1 MQAKTSTITGIGKS
15 EIIHFLGQDF
25 EGWNLLRKI
34 LDNSEFSLNHIL
46 HTLNVE
52 LKPSIS
58 STCLLLMSS
67 FKLEI
72 PPRNFWLKNLT
83 AFLFERKIFWSS
95 RRSIDQKYELLMQ
108 RVWQFQHCSRDS
120 CNELHT
126 KQDSWRFCQPWQRWN
141 IQICWRQGRLQCWT
155 SLGFCLGL
163 G

>member
-1 MQAKTSTITGIGKS
+1 MQAKASTITGIGKS

-72 PPRNFWLKNLT
+72 PPGNFWLKNLT
-83 AFLFERKIFWSS
+83 AF
-95 RRSIDQKYELLMQ
+95 
-108 RVWQFQHCSRDS
+108 
-120 CNELHT
+120 
-126 KQDSWRFCQPWQRWN
+126 
-141 IQICWRQGRLQCWT
+141 
-155 SLGFCLGL
+155 SLGRIFFEVVEVWTKSMNFLCKEFGNLSIVQGTAVTNFTQSRILGSFANL
-163 G
+163 GSGEIFKFAGNRGDFSVEQA